1 MSTSTELLSIMKLRR
16 YRRIDRYGLDQ
27 YYTHDDTRRRSPG
40 RRADQLTNGN
50 YDDEYEEYREIR
62 LPKFDFG
69 KLQALGTGMIILIL
83 VGLWAISGFYIV
95 EADEQGVVRRFGEMV
110 RVTQP
115 GINYH
120 LPWPIEKVD
129 TPKVTEVRRLEIGFR
144 TIDPGP
150 PARYRKVAYES
161 HMLTGDENIVDCELI
176 VQYRIMDAA
185 NYLFNVRGQEETVRD
200 AGESALRQVI
210 GKHHIDE
217 ALTTGKSEIQQET
230 KDLLQRILD
239 KYEVGLLVVAVQLQ
253 DVHPPQEVIQAFKDV
268 ASAKEDKNKLINLA
282 QGYRNDVIPKARG
295 ESEKV
300 LREAEAYKE
309 ERINR
314 SEGDIQRFQKVLTEY
329 RKAKQVT
336 ARRMY
341 LETMEKVLPKVK
353 KVVAKTGK
361 EGTGFL
367 GVLPIDSFTGQQKG
381 GAK

>member
-1 MSTSTELLSIMKLRR
+1 MTN
-16 YRRIDRYGLDQ
+16 DR
-27 YYTHDDTRRRSPG
+27 
-40 RRADQLTNGN
+40 
-50 YDDEYEEYREIR
+50 YDDEYGEYREIR
-62 LPKFDFG
+62 LPKIDFDRFR
-69 KLQALGTGMIILIL
+69 ALGGGVIILIL
-83 VGLWAISGFYIV
+83 AGLWAVSGFYIV
-95 EADEQGVVRRFGEMV
+95 EADEQGVVRKFGEMV

-150 PARYRKVAYES
+150 PARYRKVPNES
-161 HMLTGDENIVDCELI
+161 HMLTGDENIVDCEII

-185 NYLFNVRGQEETVRD
+185 KYLFNVRGQEETVRD
-200 AGESALRQVI
+200 ASESALRQMI

-268 ASAKEDKNKLINLA
+268 ASAKEDKNKFINLA

-295 ESEKV
+295 ESEKI

-314 SEGDIQRFQKVLTEY
+314 SEGDVQRFQKVLTEY
-329 RKAKQVT
+329 RKAKDVT
-336 ARRMY
+336 ARRLY

-367 GVLPIDSFTGQQKG
+367 GVLPIDSFTGQEKG